1 MTMLRRPSTE
11 ISASGSASSPAPSHP
26 RFIPVGDAALT
37 IEFGN
42 EVALE
47 LNDRVIALDIA
58 IAAAEL
64 DGIVETV
71 PSYRSLLVCYDP
83 LEISYHQ
90 LIVALRGLLSH
101 DATRQR
107 KRSTGW
113 NVPVLYEPPYCDDLP
128 EVSQRLGLTEQQV
141 IDIHTGAEFHVYTI
155 GYAPGMPY
163 LGGVPASL
171 HLSRREV
178 PRPQVAAGAV
188 MIGGVQACIVPT
200 TVPSA
205 WYLLGQTPLRPFDL
219 ARPDPFL
226 FRPGDRIRFRR
237 ASRAEFDRLSRLAF
251 DDLLPLVR
259 DPP

>member
-1 MTMLRRPSTE
+1 MTMLRHPSTE
-11 ISASGSASSPAPSHP
+11 IVASATSSPAPSYP
-26 RFIPVGDAALT
+26 RFMPVGDAALT

-42 EVALE
+42 EVALD
-47 LNDRVIALDIA
+47 LNDQVIALDAA

-90 LIVALRGLLSH
+90 LVVAVRGLLSH
-101 DATRQR
+101 GASRQP
-107 KRSTGW
+107 KRLAAW
-113 NVPVLYEPPYCDDLP
+113 NVPVLYEPPYSDDLP
-128 EVSQRLGLTEQQV
+128 EVARRLDLTEEQV
-141 IDIHTGAEFHVYTI
+141 ISIHTAAEFHVYAI

-163 LGGVPASL
+163 LGGLPASL
-171 HLSRREV
+171 HLSRRAV
-178 PRPQVAAGAV
+178 PRPRVSAGAV
-188 MIGGVQACIVPT
+188 MIGGAQACIVPT

-219 ARPDPFL
+219 TRPDPFL

-237 ASRAEFDRLSRLAF
+237 VSEAEFDRLSRLVF
-251 DDLLPLVR
+251 DALLPLVR
-259 DPP
+259 DPA